1 MKSMT
6 GYGRAKL
13 QKESREYIVEIKSVN
28 HKYLDMN
35 IKLPRNLFCMEDRVR
50 KSISNKISRGK
61 IDVFITYINNGIE
74 GKNILINKDIARFA
88 GQTDYDMGDIARLYI
103 KELEELAN
111 ENNIASGL
119 RATEISKLPEVLN
132 IVIDEDDEDKI
143 WSDLNECLE
152 EALSNFVNMRE
163 TEGERIKLD
172 LEERLNEI
180 NENVAKII
188 QNSTGLIEEYVVKL
202 RNRIKE
208 MLDTDIVDETRLA
221 QEIVIYSDKIS
232 IEEEIT
238 RIKSHIEQFRTLL
251 DEKDPI
257 GKKADFIIQE
267 MNRETNTM
275 GSKSG
280 SIDIINLVIKIKTQI
295 EDIREQIQNIE

>member
-74 GKNILINKDIARFA
+74 GKNILINKDIAR
-88 GQTDYDMGDIARLYI
+88 LYI

-132 IVIDEDDEDKI
+132 IAIDEDDEDKI

-267 MNRETNTM
+267 LNRETNTM

>member
-6 GYGRAKL
+6 GYGTAKL

-74 GKNILINKDIARFA
+74 GKNILINK
-88 GQTDYDMGDIARLYI
+88 DIARLYI

>member
-13 QKESREYIVEIKSVN
+13 QKESRKYIVEIKSVN

-74 GKNILINKDIARFA
+74 GKNILINKDIAR
-88 GQTDYDMGDIARLYI
+88 LYI

-132 IVIDEDDEDKI
+132 IAIDEDDEDKI

-172 LEERLNEI
+172 LKERLNEI

>member
-74 GKNILINKDIARFA
+74 GKNILINK
-88 GQTDYDMGDIARLYI
+88 DIARLYI

-251 DEKDPI
+251 DEQDPI

-280 SIDIINLVIKIKTQI
+280 SIDIINLVIKIKTQL
-295 EDIREQIQNIE
+295 EDRREQIQNIE

>member
-74 GKNILINKDIARFA
+74 GKNILINKDIA
-88 GQTDYDMGDIARLYI
+88 MLYI

>member
-1 MKSMT
+1 MKSMI

-74 GKNILINKDIARFA
+74 GKNILINK
-88 GQTDYDMGDIARLYI
+88 DIARLYI

>member
-74 GKNILINKDIARFA
+74 GKNILINK
-88 GQTDYDMGDIARLYI
+88 DIARLYI

-232 IEEEIT
+232 IKEEIT

>member
-74 GKNILINKDIARFA
+74 GKNILINKDIAR
-88 GQTDYDMGDIARLYI
+88 LYI

-132 IVIDEDDEDKI
+132 IAIDEDDEDKI

>member
-74 GKNILINKDIARFA
+74 GKNILINKDIAR
-88 GQTDYDMGDIARLYI
+88 LYI

-143 WSDLNECLE
+143 WSDLNEWLE

>member
-74 GKNILINKDIARFA
+74 GKNILINKDIAR
-88 GQTDYDMGDIARLYI
+88 LYI

-132 IVIDEDDEDKI
+132 IAIDEDDEDKI

-275 GSKSG
+275 WSKSG

>member
-74 GKNILINKDIARFA
+74 GKNILINKDIAR
-88 GQTDYDMGDIARLYI
+88 LYI

-132 IVIDEDDEDKI
+132 IAIDEDDEDKI

-152 EALSNFVNMRE
+152 EALSNCVNMRE

-172 LEERLNEI
+172 LKERLNEI

>member
-74 GKNILINKDIARFA
+74 GKNILINKDIAR
-88 GQTDYDMGDIARLYI
+88 LYI

-132 IVIDEDDEDKI
+132 IVIDEDDEDKT

>member
-74 GKNILINKDIARFA
+74 GKNILINK
-88 GQTDYDMGDIARLYI
+88 DIARLYI

-238 RIKSHIEQFRTLL
+238 RIKNHIEQFRTLL

>member
-74 GKNILINKDIARFA
+74 GKNILINK
-88 GQTDYDMGDIARLYI
+88 DIARLYI

-232 IEEEIT
+232 IEEEII

>member
-74 GKNILINKDIARFA
+74 GKNILINK
-88 GQTDYDMGDIARLYI
+88 DIARLYI

-238 RIKSHIEQFRTLL
+238 RIKRHIEQFRTLL

>member
-1 MKSMT
+1 MNKNVYLEGRKWNMKSMT

-74 GKNILINKDIARFA
+74 GKNILINK
-88 GQTDYDMGDIARLYI
+88 DIARLYI

>member
-74 GKNILINKDIARFA
+74 GKNILINKDIAR
-88 GQTDYDMGDIARLYI
+88 LYI

-163 TEGERIKLD
+163 TIDSRDSEELNIGERIKLD

>member
-74 GKNILINKDIARFA
+74 GKNILINKDIAR
-88 GQTDYDMGDIARLYI
+88 LYI
-103 KELEELAN
+103 KEIEELAN

>member
-35 IKLPRNLFCMEDRVR
+35 IKLPRNLFCMEDRGR

-74 GKNILINKDIARFA
+74 GKNILINK
-88 GQTDYDMGDIARLYI
+88 DIARLYI

>member
-74 GKNILINKDIARFA
+74 GKNILINK
-88 GQTDYDMGDIARLYI
+88 DIARLYI

-267 MNRETNTM
+267 MNRETNTL

>member
-74 GKNILINKDIARFA
+74 GKNILINKDIAR
-88 GQTDYDMGDIARLYI
+88 LYI

-152 EALSNFVNMRE
+152 EALSNFINMRE

>member
-35 IKLPRNLFCMEDRVR
+35 IKLPRNFFCMEDRVR

-74 GKNILINKDIARFA
+74 GKNILINK
-88 GQTDYDMGDIARLYI
+88 DIARLYI